1 MLPALYHAHHSRY
14 QEDLPFWLNLAARTG
29 DPLLELGCGTGR
41 VLVPL
46 AQAGHRTVGIDYDPG
61 MLKFLQANM
70 GRQLKP
76 EPLLL
81 VADIRKFNLAVQFPL
96 IILPC
101 NTFSTLREPE
111 RLACLEYIRKHLKHG
126 GMFAASIPN
135 PELIK
140 NLPARSKNQ
149 LEDEFIHPRTG
160 NPVQVSS
167 AWKRLKNT
175 FVVTWIY
182 DHLLPD
188 GKVER
193 FTVRTSHQMS
203 TIGAYLEEI
212 RRVGMKVS
220 GIYGDYD
227 CTDYRQDSPY
237 LIFLLSV

>member
-14 QEDLPFWLNLAARTG
+14 QEDLPFWLDLAARTG

-46 AQAGHRTVGIDYDPG
+46 AQAGHRTVGIDHDPE

-81 VADIRKFNLAVQFPL
+81 VADIRKYNLAVQFPL

-111 RLACLEYIRKHLKHG
+111 RLACLECVRKHLKPG

-140 NLPARSKNQ
+140 NLPAHSENQ
-149 LEDEFIHPRTG
+149 LEDEFIHPQTG

-167 AWKRLKNT
+167 AWQRLKNT
-175 FVVTWIY
+175 FTVTWNY

-193 FTVRTSHQMS
+193 FTAMTSHQM
-203 TIGAYLEEI
+203 TTMDAYLDEI
-212 RRVGMKVS
+212 RRVGYA
-220 GIYGDYD
+220 G
-227 CTDYRQDSPY
+227 YRY
-237 LIFLLSV
+237 LWGL